1 MNEEVINTRI
11 NNFIL
16 KMEEI
21 FECDKPTFKKLFK
34 PRKSDYYFL
43 AYDQECKVYAVSHN
57 GEDWF
62 KNGIGKFDYFGHVT
76 IPARGSIWS
85 SKKTKSLFLVTDF
98 INIQSRKSNDQVP
111 SVVYV
116 NERGYSMSMPV
127 VNWHAEM
134 TYGGIK
140 VK

>member
-1 MNEEVINTRI
+1 MNKEANNERI
-11 NNFIL
+11 DNFIL

-21 FECDKPTFKKLFK
+21 FECDKPTFMKLFK

-43 AYDQECKVYAVSHN
+43 AFDRECKIYAVSHD
-57 GEDWF
+57 GENWF
-62 KNGIGKFDYFGHVT
+62 KNGIGKFDYFSHVT

-98 INIQSRKSNDQVP
+98 INIQSRKSNDLVP

-116 NERGYSMSMPV
+116 NERGYSVSKPV
-127 VNWHAEM
+127 VQWHAEM
-134 TYGGIK
+134 TYSGKK